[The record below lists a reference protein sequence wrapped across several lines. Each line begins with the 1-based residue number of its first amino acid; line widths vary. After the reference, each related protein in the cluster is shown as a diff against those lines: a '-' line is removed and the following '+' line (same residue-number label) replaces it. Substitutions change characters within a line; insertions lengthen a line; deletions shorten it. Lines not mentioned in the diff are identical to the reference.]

1 MQSISMSGDSM
12 DAGDSGRRRRTLDN
26 IIKFTSII
34 GAGSHFQGSFSGP
47 DNYVVYGK
55 LTGEFNI
62 DGTLVVMESGHVV
75 GNVHARVVVIAG
87 RVEGDLH
94 ISGKLELRTTGE
106 VQGNIYGSRIAMDAG
121 AVHDGELH
129 MEHLSSLTE
138 FEERRIVNDIS
149 H

>member
-1 MQSISMSGDSM
+1 MQGISMTDDSM
-12 DAGDSGRRRRTLDN
+12 DTEETHQRRRTLDN

-47 DNYVVYGK
+47 DNYVIYGT
-55 LTGEFNI
+55 LTGEFHI
-62 DGTLVVMESGHVV
+62 DGTLVVMESGHVI

-87 RVEGDLH
+87 SVDGNLH
-94 ISGKLELRTTGE
+94 VSGKLELRSTGE
-106 VQGNIYGSRIAMDAG
+106 VQGNIYASRVAMDSG

-129 MEHLSSLTE
+129 MQHLSKLTE
-138 FEERRIVNDIS
+138 FEERRSANEIS